1 MTLITQELMDNP
13 NLFAGNSETTVT
25 IINTDSICAE
35 VRTLNKGNKYVHEAF
50 VICNDD
56 EFIKSIC
63 GENEAIKLLLKAVNN
78 RTIERDYFKLYCEML
93 DNTISEEEFDSTIAA
108 NENEYIVSESDI
120 PSQIQLE
127 IALKLSKYIKRINS
141 INDFT
146 SLFSFNYNE
155 LHKILEQNN
164 G

>member
-1 MTLITQELMDNP
+1 MTLIEPELMGDQ
-13 NLFAGNSETTVT
+13 NLSIGNHETTIT
-25 IINTDSICAE
+25 IINTDSIYAE
-35 VRTLNKGNKYVHEAF
+35 FCTLKKGNKYVHEAI
-50 VICNDD
+50 VICDDD

-93 DNTISEEEFDSTIAA
+93 DNTVSEEEFDRIIAA
-108 NENEYIVSESDI
+108 KEDEYIVSESDT

-127 IALKLSKYIKRINS
+127 IALKLSKYIRRVNG

-146 SLFSFNYNE
+146 SLFSFNYKE
-155 LHKILEQNN
+155 LHKILGQNN